1 MKMTLYAYW
10 RTHGDGN
17 GDGFCDGGEEC
28 LHGKDADGY
37 CTVSGCTHNAD
48 GHDCCPKRGP
58 SETVI
63 TTLPTLPAET
73 YVGTQFLDEALE
85 GGVAQVKG
93 TDTVVPGKFAF
104 EGEYGGSVSFVGEN
118 RLHVIFTPDDTEAY
132 TTAKCEVIVTG
143 IRHTITEVL
152 TKFAVTDKPL
162 GTPLAELGIP
172 TEGVTVKTDSG
183 AMFAPIPV
191 IWDTSAYDPNSLE
204 PQTIYGTLDVANS
217 YFHDKIVTETDV
229 KATIEVS
236 LIDTR
241 VFQTTIVTP
250 PTVEG
255 TFYALDRYET
265 LTSGLKGGKAMANGQ
280 EIEGT
285 FEFDEDEL
293 LYGDTAYPGIGLKY
307 GQLTRTVVFK
317 PTNSRNYTTAAC
329 TVTVNVLPLTIVR
342 INPNFEDIT
351 DKPIGTAF
359 EQLGLAEAGSMD
371 VMRGDPQK
379 TTIMSDTV
387 VWDKNQYDPNTPY
400 EQRITGRLVLS
411 TWKDYIAPPEGA
423 STVSVKVKL
432 KYDPVVPV
440 IVTAPTFRW
449 TKGDFR
455 LGDNQIFVSETFQIG
470 TETPPEEADEI
481 GALIGGEA
489 RVGGRKI
496 DGTFSFKAGTPKW
509 FSAAGTYNVT
519 VAFTPSDT
527 VRYAPAE

>member
-1 MKMTLYAYW
+1 M
-10 RTHGDGN
+10 
-17 GDGFCDGGEEC
+17 
-28 LHGKDADGY
+28 
-37 CTVSGCTHNAD
+37 
-48 GHDCCPKRGP
+48 
-58 SETVI
+58 
-63 TTLPTLPAET
+63 
-73 YVGTQFLDEALE
+73 
-85 GGVAQVKG
+85 
-93 TDTVVPGKFAF
+93 
-104 EGEYGGSVSFVGEN
+104 GEN
-118 RLHVIFTPDDTEAY
+118 RLHVIFTSDDTEAY

-342 INPNFEDIT
+342 NNPNFEDIT